1 MYNGCT
7 IHLQLG
13 KEEREIKYGTG
24 VQQGDNVAP
33 VLFLFIMQAAYKTL
47 QKKPLNSDTSP
58 TTPRIH
64 KNKMGASSLK
74 IHPAMAK
81 PSL

>member
-1 MYNGCT
+1 M
-7 IHLQLG
+7 
-13 KEEREIKYGTG
+13 
-24 VQQGDNVAP
+24 AP

-47 QKKPLNSDTSP
+47 QKKLTCEPFEFRYFPATQ
-58 TTPRIH
+58 RIH
-64 KNKMGASSLK
+64 KNKTGALSLK